1 MLTRTRSIRVEEGP
15 ATAKYPKPSRR
26 PSNGLLKLE
35 EVSNQDAQGQQALKT
50 APLQTDRAFKEAMG
64 SAARNRS
71 ADRPSTST
79 NDDNNTMKKERSYG
93 VAGPMSQSLTP
104 KDASAGS
111 LFNNLKQQSTGAA
124 DRLGKA
130 GMKAGKG
137 IFGKITRSG
146 SSNERELVT
155 DDIYTCSVINLP
167 LIEQT
172 RKTRISKGLDR
183 SKDKTEYWM
192 PALPWRCIEYV
203 DASLP
208 LFMRFS
214 LLTNCDSYL
223 NFKGCEEE
231 GLYRVPGSGKEVK
244 HWQRRF
250 DTG

>member
-1 MLTRTRSIRVEEGP
+1 MLTRTRSIRVEDGP
-15 ATAKYPKPSRR
+15 ASAQYPNPNRR

-35 EVSNQDAQGQQALKT
+35 EITNQEAQSQGHQPLKT
-50 APLQTDRAFKEAMG
+50 APLQQTDRSFKEAMG
-64 SAARNRS
+64 STTRNRS
-71 ADRPSTST
+71 ADRPPPSAVE
-79 NDDNNTMKKERSYG
+79 DNSSMIKKERSYG
-93 VAGPMSQSLTP
+93 FAAPMAQP
-104 KDASAGS
+104 SANNNNMGGS

-155 DDIYTCSVINLP
+155 DDVYICNVINLP

-203 DASLP
+203 
-208 LFMRFS
+208 
-214 LLTNCDSYL
+214 
-223 NFKGCEEE
+223 
-231 GLYRVPGSGKEVK
+231 
-244 HWQRRF
+244 
-250 DTG
+250 